1 MTLKEELLEYLQ
13 EYGISPEQIAL
24 VDECIDKDELD
35 KFKGSFVPKVGW
47 AEFEKKVSKDYN
59 EFDEELNE
67 VVNYMRKKLDRS
79 MVRRSISL
87 SLKKIKLMAG
97 FDISEK
103 PTYSAYKVARIA
115 MDIYETLPERFDLNQ
130 LERWILV
137 MIAFKLSMQIVDN
150 TTFDEEESWR
160 ATLSLYSF
168 ENGEEFFDEFFDE
181 YLDEAKKHLSDE
193 ELSEVELVKLEF
205 EDVIEKL
212 KLPSGIDLKRS
223 SIQYMIETDLLSSE
237 DEHPGNWKW
246 WVLIQWWAKLNSSLG
261 ILDIGYSDTEDGVM
275 PRRLSPTDKQW
286 INKEFGEIYTK
297 KDEDVIKTVLARN
310 PEWKSLYLY
319 IDNEKD
325 ELVKLCE
332 ELDQVFL

>member
-1 MTLKEELLEYLQ
+1 M
-13 EYGISPEQIAL
+13 A
-24 VDECIDKDELD
+24 
-35 KFKGSFVPKVGW
+35 
-47 AEFEKKVSKDYN
+47 
-59 EFDEELNE
+59 
-67 VVNYMRKKLDRS
+67 
-79 MVRRSISL
+79 RRSISL
-87 SLKKIKLMAG
+87 SFKKIKLMAG

-103 PTYSAYKVARIA
+103 PTYSAFKVASIA
-115 MDIYETLPERFDLNQ
+115 RDIYDTLPEWFDLNQ
-130 LERWILV
+130 LERWTLL

-160 ATLSLYSF
+160 ATLLLFIYSY
-168 ENGEEFFDEFFDE
+168 ENGFLEGSLDEFIDE
-181 YLDEAKKHLSDE
+181 IIEESKKHLSDE
-193 ELSEVELVKLEF
+193 DLSEVELIKLEV
-205 EDVIEKL
+205 EDVKEKL

-223 SIQYMIETDLLSSE
+223 SIQYMIETGHLSSE